1 MSNEPKD
8 SVLLPD
14 AFDEFAKDVGDD
26 WTKTKPVLLEL
37 TQEEWDKVIEY
48 LNNPNYIPDPE

>member
-1 MSNEPKD
+1 MSKD
-8 SVLLPD
+8 SVLPPD
-14 AFDEFAKDVGDD
+14 AFDDFVKDVGDD